1 MGLSAVTYALSKKY
15 TDETASQ
22 FGGLKGAPCK
32 VKSVVKTDGQSVI
45 TLEWKNDE
53 GETRE
58 SEVYV
63 NDGLSG
69 WESGHNYSVGDIIIY
84 HGETNTEHSMT
95 IINTNGTMRGTTV
108 YGQGGLEVNNH
119 IDKANEAW
127 SRPDNYLIVRK
138 QYPDRIATENEIQ
151 QFINSIPNE

>member
-1 MGLSAVTYALSKKY
+1 MFRTITKDKGWDTNCHGVSFTEGKYWLNNDQVPSLLEGDRYNIVTIEEAK
-15 TDETASQ
+15 
-22 FGGLKGAPCK
+22 
-32 VKSVVKTDGQSVI
+32 
-45 TLEWKNDE
+45 
-53 GETRE
+53 
-58 SEVYV
+58 
-63 NDGLSG
+63 
-69 WESGHNYSVGDIIIY
+69 VGDIIIY